1 MPESSTLKLLF
12 LSTPV
17 GPLGSGLGGGVELT
31 LLNMAQAVQERGHQ
45 VLVVAPEGSTLPMDI
60 PILQMAGDLQVP
72 AQFQG
77 RETPITLA
85 PNPVLGYMWEYAR
98 TAQSEFDL
106 IVNFAY
112 DWLPF
117 YLTPFFQTPIA
128 HWVSMGSLSDAM
140 DLVTGMVAKHYPHTI
155 GVYTRTQAETFPF
168 SDRCFALGSGL
179 DLSLYEFEPQP
190 EPALC
195 WLGRIAPEKA
205 LEDAVAA
212 VTQTGTP
219 LKILGQIQD
228 QDYWQ
233 QIQQDFPNA
242 PIEYLGFMPTAQMQ
256 SVLRQCRALLVTSRW
271 VEAFGNVLIEALAC
285 GVPVIAYARGGPTEI
300 IRDGETG
307 WLVEPDSISGLVTA
321 IQKIDLLDRQVCRR
335 QAEMEF
341 SIGALGDRCEQ
352 WFQAIL
358 TVQTQEEKI

>member
-1 MPESSTLKLLF
+1 
-12 LSTPV
+12 
-17 GPLGSGLGGGVELT
+17 
-31 LLNMAQAVQERGHQ
+31 
-45 VLVVAPEGSTLPMDI
+45 
-60 PILQMAGDLQVP
+60 
-72 AQFQG
+72 
-77 RETPITLA
+77 
-85 PNPVLGYMWEYAR
+85 
-98 TAQSEFDL
+98 
-106 IVNFAY
+106 
-112 DWLPF
+112 
-117 YLTPFFQTPIA
+117 
-128 HWVSMGSLSDAM
+128 MGSLSDAM

-190 EPALC
+190 GPALC

-212 VTQTGTP
+212 VAQTSTP

-228 QDYWQ
+228 PDYWQ
-233 QIQQDFPNA
+233 QIQQDFPDA
-242 PIEYLGFMPTAQMQ
+242 PIEYLGFMSTAQMQ
-256 SVLRQCRALLVTSRW
+256 AVLRQCRALLVTSRW

-307 WLVEPDSISGLVTA
+307 WLVEPDSISGLISA
-321 IQKIDLLDRQVCRR
+321 IQKIDHLDRQVCRR

-358 TVQTQEEKI
+358 TAQTQEEKI